1 MILPRQARDKH
12 VQEKLRETAISAGH
26 DGGEGDTAEVFDTT
40 TGTWSSVASMEA
52 SRYYRPVAVRK
63 THMSCA
69 PVYTTKDHFT
79 KTGSG
84 QTQEKLK
91 KPPGLFCR
99 WQSAAALL

>member
-52 SRYYRPVAVRK
+52 SRYYRPTAVRE
-63 THMSCA
+63 THIYLVRQFILERIILPRQARDKHRKS
-69 PVYTTKDHFT
+69 
-79 KTGSG
+79 
-84 QTQEKLK
+84 
-91 KPPGLFCR
+91 
-99 WQSAAALL
+99 